1 MESEYLETIL
11 RCHYQERTIDKVLWI
26 KSEPAVPS
34 GQNFLSRVTRVKV
47 GVVLGSGA
55 KRTVSVVVKEALETV
70 AGQWTI
76 NSGLFLFETK
86 VSVAKHNIHVIDN
99 QNELIIDAFNVVN
112 YIAYLFRYL
121 QTFYPK

>member
-86 VSVAKHNIHVIDN
+86 IFTNVLSKMTDLMYEFGDKREQLWAN
-99 QNELIIDAFNVVN
+99 LIAHRQKTIVLK
-112 YIAYLFRYL
+112 I
-121 QTFYPK
+121 